1 MRQDNNARDF
11 HEEKRFSNLYR
22 KRVVSLAARDVEF
35 LMQGNGGRRMRSRN
49 TTRDPGCN
57 RRRAVPALLI
67 AFAAIPFPLWAA
79 KRMTVEQLQ
88 QTLTA
93 AQTAHRKDP
102 DLAQQLA
109 EVELTA
115 RISSEVLQR
124 LLASTPGP
132 KTTAELRALADA
144 SVFLDPPAG
153 EIPTTPAPDLATQKA
168 ILGKT
173 IHYVARTLPTLP
185 DFVATRE
192 TQHFDDLPQ
201 VLEPGG
207 WPTRAGLHLDG
218 ASSISI
224 AYRDGRETDDPSV
237 ASTKEVGIKKVDQP
251 RPQAKPSESVDS
263 KSSAASGLTSWGEF
277 GPILGVVLV
286 DAAKGKLSWSHWELR
301 DGKPAAVFQF
311 AVNRSVSHYNV
322 QYCCVASRE
331 VIGGAYG
338 TGGGRGAQQ
347 ANQGMLKSGSSVF
360 HEITGYHG
368 NLTVDPDTGTILRIA
383 IEADLKSDDPIQR
396 AAIMVEYGSVKI
408 GDNTY
413 ICPTRSISDSVSH
426 ELYQSSQTSPF
437 VDMAELQLN
446 EVAFTAYHRFG
457 SESTLIAQAA
467 PFPSSPDS
475 GPADGAAPAQNEPA
489 VNAQPAAPAS
499 ATEVAS
505 PAPAANLGASATP
518 TATPADPTPSE
529 SDQEIL
535 VKAVDNLPGIEGD
548 AANAAPAS
556 NANAIG
562 FTLKVT
568 TRMVDLGLIATD
580 KRGKPITD
588 LRQDEIEIYDNG
600 RKQQLAAFQHAN
612 PGAAAPQPAQPSQ
625 PSEPADTFT
634 NTTTVIREVQDAP
647 DLLILLMDES
657 HLPFQDLNRARGEV
671 LRFLKATRP
680 TSRVALYSVSEHGF
694 RVLQDV
700 TQDHALVMARLSAW
714 MPNAQAV
721 SQAQALDRRIRQQFD
736 TVHNSTDLNYV
747 NGNYNEVP
755 DTITTTDP
763 ELRQMGDN
771 PLRSALEV
779 MIALARH
786 FSAVP
791 GHKSMAWISGDS
803 VLADWSDQAVAIE
816 KGSKQ
821 LEAAMQHTRE
831 ALNDA
836 HIALYAVDASAVQG
850 DAIDASLQNRN
861 VQLNQ
866 AAQDNASE
874 GGGAGRVN
882 NGGAGRTTAQM
893 EQDLHGIQGPVRQLA
908 ESTGGRAINKGGD
921 LKAALDGIDQDS
933 TALYELGFD
942 PNSPADGKFHSLQV
956 KIPSRK
962 DIKLRYRTSYLYT
975 EESAST
981 KQRFQQA
988 VWSPQDATGIAL
1000 TAEAV
1005 TAADSASGKGIVKL
1019 RIALPG
1025 LALQQQAG
1033 PPVKW
1038 TDQLYI
1044 FVAERDDAAQK
1055 AEVSGDTL
1063 LLTLKQATYDSG
1075 MPAGI
1080 PYHRNVDPKSRLG
1093 SVRVIVVDGNSG
1105 KMGSVTLPSSALHP

>member
-1 MRQDNNARDF
+1 
-11 HEEKRFSNLYR
+11 
-22 KRVVSLAARDVEF
+22 
-35 LMQGNGGRRMRSRN
+35 MQGNGGWIMRSRN
-49 TTRDPGCN
+49 TMRDPGRN
-57 RRRAVPALLI
+57 RRRAVLSLLI
-67 AFAAIPFPLWAA
+67 AFAAIPFPVWAA

-88 QTLTA
+88 QTLAA
-93 AQTAHRKDP
+93 AQSSHRKDD
-102 DLAQQLA
+102 DLVQQLA
-109 EVELTA
+109 DVELTSRVGSA
-115 RISSEVLQR
+115 ALQQ
-124 LLASTPGP
+124 LLAASAGP

-144 SVFLDPPAG
+144 SVFLDPPAS
-153 EIPTTPAPDLATQKA
+153 EIPITPAPDLATQKA

-185 DFVATRE
+185 DFVATRV

-207 WPTRAGLHLDG
+207 WPARAGLHLDG
-218 ASSISI
+218 TSSISI

-237 ASTKEVGIKKVDQP
+237 ASTKEEGIRKVDQS
-251 RPQAKPSESVDS
+251 QAKSQAQTKSSNAVDS

-286 DAAKGKLSWSHWELR
+286 DAAKGKLSWARWEQR

-331 VIGGAYG
+331 VIGGTYG
-338 TGGGRGAQQ
+338 TGGGRGGQQ

-368 NLTVDPDTGTILRIA
+368 NLTVDPDTGIILRIA
-383 IEADLKSDDPIQR
+383 IEADLKPDDPIQR

-437 VDMAELQLN
+437 LDMAELQLN

-457 SESTLIAQAA
+457 SEATLIAQAA
-467 PFPSSPDS
+467 PAPSSPDS
-475 GPADGAAPAQNEPA
+475 GPADGAASAPNEAA
-489 VNAQPAAPAS
+489 VNAPAPAAPAS
-499 ATEVAS
+499 VPKE
-505 PAPAANLGASATP
+505 APAAPTENLSASTTP
-518 TATPADPTPSE
+518 PATPADPTPGE

-535 VKAVDNLPGIEGD
+535 IKAVDSLPGIEGD
-548 AANAAPAS
+548 AANATPAA
-556 NANAIG
+556 NANPTG

-580 KRGKPITD
+580 KHGKPITD

-612 PGAAAPQPAQPSQ
+612 PSATAPQPAQTSQ
-625 PSEPADTFT
+625 APEQQADTFT

-700 TQDHALVMARLSAW
+700 TQDHALVMAKLSAW

-736 TVHNSTDLNYV
+736 TVHNSSDLNYV

-821 LEAAMQHTRE
+821 LEAAMLHTKE

-866 AAQDNASE
+866 AAQDNASQ

-942 PNSPADGKFHSLQV
+942 PDSPADGKFHTLQV

-962 DIKLRYRTSYLYT
+962 DVKLRYRTGYLYT

-1000 TAEAV
+1000 RAEAV

-1033 PPVKW
+1033 PPVRW

-1063 LLTLKQATYDSG
+1063 LLSLKQATYDSG
-1075 MPAGI
+1075 MLAGI

>member
-1 MRQDNNARDF
+1 MSNRARKEMRNHGRIQDW
-11 HEEKRFSNLYR
+11 
-22 KRVVSLAARDVEF
+22 
-35 LMQGNGGRRMRSRN
+35 
-49 TTRDPGCN
+49 
-57 RRRAVPALLI
+57 PALAILL
-67 AFAAIPFPLWAA
+67 ALAAIPFPACAA

-88 QTLTA
+88 QTLAA
-93 AQTAHRKDP
+93 AQSSHRKDD
-102 DLAQQLA
+102 DLVQQLA
-109 EVELTA
+109 EVELTSRVTPA
-115 RISSEVLQR
+115 ALQQ
-124 LLASTPGP
+124 LLTASAGP

-185 DFVATRE
+185 DFVATRD

-218 ASSISI
+218 ASQIPI
-224 AYRDGRETDDPSV
+224 AYRDGRETDDPLV
-237 ASTKEVGIKKVDQP
+237 ASTKEAGVKKVDQAKLQA
-251 RPQAKPSESVDS
+251 QAKSPDAVDS
-263 KSSAASGLTSWGEF
+263 KSSAASGAASGASSGLTSWGEF

-286 DAAKGKLSWSHWELR
+286 DAAKGKLSWARWELR

-331 VIGGAYG
+331 VIGGSYG
-338 TGGGRGAQQ
+338 SSGRAGQS
-347 ANQGMLKSGSSVF
+347 ANQGILKSGKSIF
-360 HEITGYHG
+360 QQITGYHG
-368 NLTVDPDTGTILRIA
+368 TLTVDPDTGTILRIA

-426 ELYQSSQTSPF
+426 ELYQASQTSPF

-467 PFPSSPDS
+467 PAPSSPDS
-475 GPADGAAPAQNEPA
+475 GQADGTASAPNEAA
-489 VNAQPAAPAS
+489 VNAPPPAAPAS
-499 ATEVAS
+499 APEAAP
-505 PAPAANLGASATP
+505 PAPAANLSASATP
-518 TATPADPTPSE
+518 TATPADPPPGE

-535 VKAVDNLPGIEGD
+535 IKAVDSLPGIEGD
-548 AANAAPAS
+548 PSNAAPA
-556 NANAIG
+556 ANATG

-568 TRMVDLGLIATD
+568 TRMVDLGLVATD
-580 KRGKPITD
+580 KHGKPITD
-588 LRQDEIEIYDNG
+588 LRQDQIEIYDNG

-612 PGAAAPQPAQPSQ
+612 ASAAAPQPAQPSQ
-625 PSEPADTFT
+625 PSEPTDTFT
-634 NTTTVIREVQDAP
+634 NTTTVIHEVQDVP

-657 HLPFQDLNRARGEV
+657 HLAYQDLNRARGEV

-700 TQDHALVMARLSAW
+700 TQDHALVMTKLSAW

-736 TVHNSTDLNYV
+736 TVHNTQDLNSV
-747 NGNYNEVP
+747 NGNYIDAP
-755 DTITTTDP
+755 DTIQPTDP
-763 ELRQMGDN
+763 ELMQMGDS

-803 VLADWSDQAVAIE
+803 VLADWADQAVGIE

-821 LEAAMQHTRE
+821 LDAAMQHTRE

-850 DAIDASLQNRN
+850 DAIDASLENRN

-866 AAQDNASE
+866 AAQDNVSA
-874 GGGAGRVN
+874 GGGPGRNN

-942 PNSPADGKFHSLQV
+942 PDSQADGKFHTLQV
-956 KIPSRK
+956 RIPSRK
-962 DIKLRYRTSYLYT
+962 DVKLRYRTSYLYT

>member
-1 MRQDNNARDF
+1 
-11 HEEKRFSNLYR
+11 
-22 KRVVSLAARDVEF
+22 
-35 LMQGNGGRRMRSRN
+35 MQGNGGWTMSNRARERMRN
-49 TTRDPGCN
+49 HGQIQDW
-57 RRRAVPALLI
+57 PALALLL
-67 AFAAIPFPLWAA
+67 AFVAIPFPAWAA

-88 QTLTA
+88 QTLAA
-93 AQTAHRKDP
+93 AQSSHRKDD
-102 DLAQQLA
+102 DLVQQLA
-109 EVELTA
+109 DVELTSRVSPA
-115 RISSEVLQR
+115 ALQQ
-124 LLASTPGP
+124 LLTASAGP

-153 EIPTTPAPDLATQKA
+153 EIPTTPAPDLTTQKA

-185 DFVATRE
+185 DFVATRV

-218 ASSISI
+218 TSQIPI

-237 ASTKEVGIKKVDQP
+237 ASTKEAGIKKID
-251 RPQAKPSESVDS
+251 QAKSQAQAKSPDAVDS
-263 KSSAASGLTSWGEF
+263 KSSAASGAASGLTSWGEF

-286 DAAKGKLSWSHWELR
+286 DAAKGKLSWAHWELQE
-301 DGKPAAVFQF
+301 GKPAAVFQF
-311 AVNRSVSHYNV
+311 AVNRSVSHYKV

-331 VIGGAYG
+331 VIGGSYG
-338 TGGGRGAQQ
+338 SSGRGGQS
-347 ANQGMLKSGSSVF
+347 ANQGILKSGQSIF
-360 HEITGYHG
+360 QQITGYHG
-368 NLTVDPDTGTILRIA
+368 TLTIDPDTGTILRIA

-467 PFPSSPDS
+467 PAPSSPDS
-475 GPADGAAPAQNEPA
+475 GSADGAASAPNEAA
-489 VNAQPAAPAS
+489 VNAPAPAAPAS
-499 ATEVAS
+499 VPEAAPS
-505 PAPAANLGASATP
+505 APAANLSASATP
-518 TATPADPTPSE
+518 TPADPTPSE

-535 VKAVDNLPGIEGD
+535 IKAVDSLPGIEGD
-548 AANAAPAS
+548 AANATPAAK
-556 NANAIG
+556 ANATS

-580 KRGKPITD
+580 KHGKPITD

-600 RKQQLAAFQHAN
+600 RRQQLAAFQHAN
-612 PGAAAPQPAQPSQ
+612 AGAAAPQPAQPTQ
-625 PSEPADTFT
+625 ASEPTDTFT
-634 NTTTVIREVQDAP
+634 NTTTVLREVQDAP

-657 HLPFQDLNRARGEV
+657 HLAFQDLNRARGEV

-700 TQDHALVMARLSAW
+700 TQDHALVMAKLSAW

-736 TVHNSTDLNYV
+736 TVHNTQDLNSV
-747 NGNYNEVP
+747 NGNYIDAP
-755 DTITTTDP
+755 DTIQPTDP
-763 ELRQMGDN
+763 ELMQMGDN

-803 VLADWSDQAVAIE
+803 VLADWEDQAVGIE

-850 DAIDASLQNRN
+850 GAIDASLENRN
-861 VQLNQ
+861 IQLNQ
-866 AAQDNASE
+866 AAQDNASA
-874 GGGAGRVN
+874 GGGPGRNN

-942 PNSPADGKFHSLQV
+942 PDSQADGKFHTLQV

-962 DIKLRYRTSYLYT
+962 DVKLRYRTSYLYT

-1033 PPVKW
+1033 PPIKW

-1105 KMGSVTLPSSALHP
+1105 KIGSVTLPSSALHP

>member
-1 MRQDNNARDF
+1 
-11 HEEKRFSNLYR
+11 
-22 KRVVSLAARDVEF
+22 
-35 LMQGNGGRRMRSRN
+35 MQGNGGRMMSNCARQGMRDHGRIQHW
-49 TTRDPGCN
+49 
-57 RRRAVPALLI
+57 AAQALLL
-67 AFAAIPFPLWAA
+67 AFAVIPSPAWAA
-79 KRMTVEQLQ
+79 KRMTVEQLE
-88 QTLTA
+88 QTLAA
-93 AQTAHRKDP
+93 AQSSHRKDD
-102 DLAQQLA
+102 DLVQQLA
-109 EVELTA
+109 DVELA
-115 RISSEVLQR
+115 SRVSSAALQQ
-124 LLASTPGP
+124 LLSASAGP

-144 SVFLDPPAG
+144 SVFLLPPAS
-153 EIPTTPAPDLATQKA
+153 EIPTTPPPDLATQKA

-185 DFVATRE
+185 DFVATRV

-218 ASSISI
+218 TSQIPI

-237 ASTKEVGIKKVDQP
+237 ASTKEAGIKKVDQG
-251 RPQAKPSESVDS
+251 RPQAKSPDAMDS

-286 DAAKGKLSWSHWELR
+286 DAAKGKLSWARWELR
-301 DGKPAAVFQF
+301 EGKPAAVFQF

-331 VIGGAYG
+331 VIGGSYG
-338 TGGGRGAQQ
+338 SSGRGGQPAD
-347 ANQGMLKSGSSVF
+347 QGILKSGQSVF
-360 HEITGYHG
+360 QQITGYHG
-368 NLTVDPDTGTILRIA
+368 SLTVEPETGTILRIA

-408 GDNTY
+408 GENTY
-413 ICPTRSISDSVSH
+413 VCPTRSISDSVSH
-426 ELYQSSQTSPF
+426 ELYQASQTSPF

-467 PFPSSPDS
+467 PGSSPPDS
-475 GPADGAAPAQNEPA
+475 GQSDPARSVPNEAAVIPAPTT
-489 VNAQPAAPAS
+489 PAS
-499 ATEVAS
+499 ASEAAS
-505 PAPAANLGASATP
+505 PAPAANRSASPTP
-518 TATPADPTPSE
+518 PASPSDPTPGE

-535 VKAVDNLPGIEGD
+535 VKAVDSLPGIEGD
-548 AANAAPAS
+548 AANAAPA
-556 NANAIG
+556 ANATS

-580 KRGKPITD
+580 KHGKPVTD
-588 LRQDEIEIYDNG
+588 LRQDEIEVYDNG
-600 RKQQLAAFQHAN
+600 RKQQLAAFQHAI
-612 PGAAAPQPAQPSQ
+612 PSAAAPQPGQPSQ
-625 PSEPADTFT
+625 PAEPADTFT
-634 NTTTVIREVQDAP
+634 NTATVIREVQDAP

-657 HLPFQDLNRARGEV
+657 HLAFQDLNRARGEV

-700 TQDHALVMARLSAW
+700 TQDHALVMAKLSAW

-736 TVHNSTDLNYV
+736 TVHNTQDLNSV
-747 NGNYNEVP
+747 NGNYIDAP
-755 DTITTTDP
+755 DTIQTTDP
-763 ELRQMGDN
+763 ELRPMGDN
-771 PLRSALEV
+771 PLRSALEG

-803 VLADWSDQAVAIE
+803 VLADWADQAVGIE

-821 LEAAMQHTRE
+821 LDAAMQHTRE

-836 HIALYAVDASAVQG
+836 HIALYAVDASAVPG
-850 DAIDASLQNRN
+850 DAIDPSLQNRN
-861 VQLNQ
+861 IQLNQ
-866 AAQDNASE
+866 AAQDNASA
-874 GGGAGRVN
+874 GGGPGRVN

-942 PNSPADGKFHSLQV
+942 PDSQADGKFHTLQV

-962 DIKLRYRTSYLYT
+962 DVKLRYRSGYLYT
-975 EESAST
+975 EESANT

-1005 TAADSASGKGIVKL
+1005 TAAESASGKGIIKL
-1019 RIALPG
+1019 RIALAG